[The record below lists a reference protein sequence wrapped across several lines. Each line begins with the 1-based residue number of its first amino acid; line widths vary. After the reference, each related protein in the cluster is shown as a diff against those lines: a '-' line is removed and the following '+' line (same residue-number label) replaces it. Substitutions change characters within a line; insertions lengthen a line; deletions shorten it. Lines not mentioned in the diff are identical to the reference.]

1 MHCRTHRRDRRNDT
15 RLRPATGWVVLG
27 ELDHLPQ
34 LQPPHLA
41 VADEGAEARLGWL
54 LLQIGQ
60 PQEALR
66 SVDEALAINPDLDE
80 ARWFRANIQLYGLD
94 DPAGAAVILQ
104 EMAGRDLDPE
114 LRQQVDRLLGTAQ
127 ERIAGG
133 AG

>member
-1 MHCRTHRRDRRNDT
+1 
-15 RLRPATGWVVLG
+15 
-27 ELDHLPQ
+27 
-34 LQPPHLA
+34 